1 MVSPAAMIFYMK
13 KDRFLRSGLL
23 VGLKVFKR
31 WANTVR
37 PYKSTVVCTA
47 ILELNYLAV
56 LLSACAY
63 SV

>member
-1 MVSPAAMIFYMK
+1 MVSPAAMY
-13 KDRFLRSGLL
+13 FLYEKRPLFDERPFW
-23 VGLKVFKR
+23 LKVFKR
-31 WANTVR
+31 RANTVR

-47 ILELNYLAV
+47 ILELYYLAV

>member
-13 KDRFLRSGLL
+13 KDRPMMSGLI
-23 VGLKVFKR
+23 
-31 WANTVR
+31 
-37 PYKSTVVCTA
+37 CTMK
-47 ILELNYLAV
+47 LELYYLAV

>member
-13 KDRFLRSGLL
+13 KDRPMMSGLI
-23 VGLKVFKR
+23 
-31 WANTVR
+31 
-37 PYKSTVVCTA
+37 CTA